1 MTVSRSMGVWAYGR
15 SSVWYPE
22 LGCSGMRTGAF
33 SVSILVSGRTLGVRG
48 KAFSLS
54 ILDDTD
60 LFRAS
65 GLLGLDTAENVLPE
79 KGLLLSN
86 HEK

>member
-1 MTVSRSMGVWAYGR
+1 MTVSRSMGVKWADGR
-15 SSVWYPE
+15 SSVWFPE
-22 LGCSGMRTGAF
+22 LGCSG
-33 SVSILVSGRTLGVRG
+33 
-48 KAFSLS
+48 SLS
-54 ILDDTD
+54 ILEGRRVTVSLGVWG